1 MSESESLRISRQL
14 WPAELTGLFLT
25 QHNPNGCKTYPKL
38 ENTFKV
44 LGGNLMDSFGIFILL
59 VECHAYGMKQR
70 YMK

>member
-1 MSESESLRISRQL
+1 MD
-14 WPAELTGLFLT
+14 A
-25 QHNPNGCKTYPKL
+25 KAYPKL